1 MKLTI
6 AKKLLGAFLVMAVLV
21 TILGVTGAFMTKKIA
36 RNSQMVVEE
45 KMPSR
50 DAAVE
55 AEITLGKILQNVNKL
70 LGAEDG
76 LDKIHA
82 DIRELFGDLNMWF
95 SMLEWGTES
104 QKFKNSA
111 AGKVYVHKKI
121 RIVVQNPSPAVR
133 KQVASLRRELQ
144 QLNKQVEVIVPLCK
158 SLTDFSFILDDV
170 HYTLQAFIYHVKEVN
185 SQWLAAL
192 RRAVNYQQA
201 NLPES
206 VEMEASKFSRW
217 QASYKTDDE
226 DLMDLLAACKE
237 ANENFYEKGRKVMA
251 APVDEREMSLAMN
264 GENIKL
270 ALQTTFNA
278 LDELQEYVSE
288 EYDSLK
294 TEQYLDLQD
303 LQETEKSMGNSL
315 DILKSTVNKEMQAAI
330 ADNKKTNSSVVWMVA
345 VMVIGSVLLALV
357 LGVLMTRGI
366 VGPLKRGVAFAEAMA
381 TGDLS
386 RELEVKHQ
394 DEVGALIAALNKMG
408 QALKGMIQETM
419 DGVET
424 MALSSTELNAIS
436 GQLSTGADNTAGK
449 ANNVATAAEEMNANM
464 SSVAAAME
472 EASVN
477 VNTVASGTE
486 EMSATVGEIA
496 KNAETAKEIVGQ
508 AVAQGRSAAV
518 RVDELG
524 QAAREIGKVTETINA
539 ISSQTNLLALNAT
552 IEAARAGEA
561 GKGFAVVANEIKDLA
576 QQTASATGEIAA
588 KIKGIQ
594 DSTGATVTEI
604 NEIARINDEVDG
616 IVTTI
621 ATAVE
626 QQAST
631 TQEIA
636 DNIAQTSQGITE
648 VNKNVAQTSEVSGTI
663 AKDIA
668 DVNEAASEM
677 SNSSAQ
683 VRQSAEELS
692 QVAKK
697 LKELMAHFTV

>member
-6 AKKLLGAFLVMAVLV
+6 AKKLLGSFMVMAVLV
-21 TILGVTGAFMTKKIA
+21 TIVGVTGVFMVKKVA
-36 RNSQMVVEE
+36 RNSELVVEE
-45 KMPSR
+45 KVPFR

-55 AEITLGKILQNVNKL
+55 AELALGKVLQNINTL

-82 DIRELFGDLNMWF
+82 DIRELFGDLDMWL
-95 SMLEWGTES
+95 SMFELGTES

-111 AGKVYVHKKI
+111 ANKVYVHEKMG
-121 RIVVQNPSPAVR
+121 IVVQKAGPAVQ
-133 KQVASLRRELQ
+133 KQVVSLRRELQ
-144 QLNKQVEVIVPLCK
+144 KLDEQAEAIMPLCE
-158 SLTDFSFILDDV
+158 SVEEFSFVFDDV
-170 HYTLQAFIYHVKEVN
+170 HYTLPAFVYHVKDVN
-185 SQWLAAL
+185 SRWLADLHETVISAQPDFPGL
-192 RRAVNYQQA
+192 IKPEESEFDRWLADYQ
-201 NLPES
+201 
-206 VEMEASKFSRW
+206 V
-217 QASYKTDDE
+217 DDE
-226 DLMDLLAACKE
+226 ELTDLLAACKE
-237 ANENFYEKGRKVMA
+237 ANDNFYEMGWKIMASPLDQRKMMLTA
-251 APVDEREMSLAMN
+251 ASKVRVA
-264 GENIKL
+264 
-270 ALQTTFNA
+270 ALTNTFT
-278 LDELQEYVSE
+278 ELQEYVEE

-294 TEQYLDLQD
+294 TEQFLDLQD
-303 LQETEKSMGNSL
+303 LLETANAMGASL
-315 DILKSTVNKEMQAAI
+315 DVLESMADKEMRTAVT
-330 ADNKKTNSSVVWMVA
+330 DSKKTAGSAVWLVA
-345 VMVIGSVLLALV
+345 VMVVGAVVLALV
-357 LGVLMTRGI
+357 LGILITRGI
-366 VGPLKRGVAFAEAMA
+366 TRPLNRGVAFAEAMA
-381 TGDLS
+381 AGDLS
-386 RELEVKHQ
+386 RELEVKQQ

-408 QALKGMIQETM
+408 QALRGMIRETM
-419 DGVET
+419 DEVET
-424 MALSSTELNAIS
+424 MASSSAELNTIS
-436 GQLSTGADNTAGK
+436 GQLAAGADNTAGK

-464 SSVAAAME
+464 STVAAAME

-508 AVAQGRSAAV
+508 AVAQGKNAAV
-518 RVDELG
+518 RIDELG
-524 QAAREIGKVTETINA
+524 QAAQEIGKVTETINA

-576 QQTASATGEIAA
+576 QQTAAATGEIAV

-604 NEIARINDEVDG
+604 NEIARINDEVDN

-631 TQEIA
+631 TREIA
-636 DNIAQTSQGITE
+636 ENIAQTSQGITE
-648 VNKNVAQTSEVSGTI
+648 VNENVAQTSEVSGTV
-663 AKDIA
+663 AKDVV
-668 DVNEAASEM
+668 DVNELANEM

-692 QVAKK
+692 QVAEK
-697 LKELMAHFTV
+697 LKELMGQFTV

>member
-6 AKKLLGAFLVMAVLV
+6 AKKLLGSFLVMAVLV
-21 TILGVTGAFMTKKIA
+21 TIVGVTGVFMVKKVA
-36 RNSQMVVEE
+36 RNGQLVVEE
-45 KMPSR
+45 KVPSK
-50 DAAVE
+50 DVVME
-55 AEITLGKILQNVNKL
+55 AKITLGQVVQSVNEL

-76 LDKIHA
+76 LDKINA
-82 DIRELFGDLNMWF
+82 DIKEWLGDLDMWF
-95 SMLEWGTES
+95 SMFELGTES
-104 QKFKNSA
+104 QQFKNSA
-111 AGKVYVHKKI
+111 AGKMYVHDKMTI
-121 RIVVQNPSPAVR
+121 IVQKGDPAVQ
-133 KQVASLRRELQ
+133 KQVAPLRQELQ
-144 QLNKQVEVIVPLCK
+144 QLDKHVEAIVPLCEILK
-158 SLTDFSFILDDV
+158 DFRFIFEDV
-170 HYTLQAFIYHVKEVN
+170 HYTLPAFIYHVKDAN

-192 RRAVNYQQA
+192 QKTINYYQPDFPG
-201 NLPES
+201 LIEPEES
-206 VEMEASKFSRW
+206 EFSRW
-217 QASYKTDDE
+217 LADFQVDNEELTE
-226 DLMDLLAACKE
+226 LLTACKE
-237 ANENFYEKGRKVMA
+237 ANNNLYEMGKTVMS
-251 APVDEREMSLAMN
+251 APVDQHKMMLTMASETRVE
-264 GENIKL
+264 
-270 ALQTTFNA
+270 ALRNSFN
-278 LDELQEYVSE
+278 ELQEYVEE

-303 LQETEKSMGNSL
+303 LLETVKTMDDSL
-315 DILKSTVNKEMQAAI
+315 DVLESMVGKEIQAAV
-330 ADNKKTNSSVVWMVA
+330 AGSKKTASSALWLVA
-345 VMVIGSVLLALV
+345 VMVVGAVVLALV
-357 LGVLMTRGI
+357 LGILITRGI
-366 VGPLKRGVAFAEAMA
+366 VGPLNRGVEFAETMA
-381 TGDLS
+381 TGDFTS
-386 RELEVKHQ
+386 ELEVKQQ

-408 QALKGMIQETM
+408 QALKGMIRETM

-424 MALSSTELNAIS
+424 MASSSTELNAIS
-436 GQLSTGADNTAGK
+436 GQLATGADNTAGK

-477 VNTVASGTE
+477 VNTVASGSE

-496 KNAETAKEIVGQ
+496 KNAENARDIVSQ
-508 AVAQGRSAAV
+508 AVSQGKSAAGKI
-518 RVDELG
+518 DELG
-524 QAAREIGKVTETINA
+524 QAAQEIGKVTETINA

-576 QQTASATGEIAA
+576 QQTAAATGEIAA

-594 DSTGATVTEI
+594 DSTEATVTEI

-626 QQAST
+626 QQAAT

-648 VNKNVAQTSEVSGTI
+648 VNENVAQTTEVSGTI

-668 DVNEAASEM
+668 DVNESASEM

-692 QVAKK
+692 QVAEK
-697 LKELMAHFTV
+697 LKELMGQFTV